1 MRIIIDAMSGDNA
14 PLEIVKG
21 AVAASEEYD
30 VDIVLSGIREVIEKT
45 ASELGVSLD
54 KIEIID
60 AEDVI
65 TMNDDPNCVVRSKK
79 DSSMS
84 VGLRELKDNADA
96 FISAGNTGALL
107 VGASLIVRPIK
118 GVRRPCIVTVL
129 PFPSPILLADSGAN
143 INVLPEY
150 LETWA
155 FMSTVYAENVLGI
168 EKARVGLLNNGAEE
182 HKGTQ
187 MLVDTYQLMKNSS
200 EINFVGNIE
209 GRDVPFGMCDVLI
222 TDGFTGNV
230 LLKYTEGFGKFF
242 LKTLKGM
249 YTKNLKSKISYTLIK
264 EQVSELR
271 SVFDAASFGGAP
283 LLGLK
288 KPVFKAHGSSDA
300 IAIKNAVGKAVSY
313 VENGVTDII
322 ASGMANRNEKV
333 KENTEMEKSDV

>member
-14 PLEIVKG
+14 PNEIVKG
-21 AVAASEEYD
+21 AVMASKEYD
-30 VDIVLSGIREVIEKT
+30 VDIVLSGNKEIIEET
-45 ASELGVSLD
+45 AAKLGVGLEG
-54 KIEIID
+54 IEIIES
-60 AEDVI
+60 EDVI

-79 DSSMS
+79 NSSMS
-84 VGLRELKDNADA
+84 VGLRELKENADA

-107 VGASLIVRPIK
+107 VGASLIVRAIK

-168 EKARVGLLNNGAEE
+168 KNPRVGLLNNGAEE

-200 EINFVGNIE
+200 EINFVGNVE
-209 GRDVPFGMCDVLI
+209 GRDVPFGPCDVLI

-242 LKTLKGM
+242 LKTLKSM
-249 YTKNLKSKISYTLIK
+249 YTKNLRSKISYLAMK
-264 EQVSELR
+264 DQLSELR
-271 SVFDAASFGGAP
+271 TVFDAASFGGAP
-283 LLGLK
+283 LLGLR

-300 IAIKNAVGKAVSY
+300 IAVKNAVGKAVSY
-313 VENGVTDII
+313 VENGVTDTI
-322 ASGMANRNEKV
+322 ALGMANRNSAA
-333 KENTEMEKSDV
+333 KENTTEKGEE

>member
-14 PLEIVKG
+14 PDEIVKG
-21 AVAASEEYD
+21 AVMASKEYD
-30 VDIVLSGIREVIEKT
+30 VDIVLSGNKEIIEET
-45 ASELGVSLD
+45 AAKLGVCLEG
-54 KIEIID
+54 IEIIES
-60 AEDVI
+60 EDVI

-79 DSSMS
+79 NSSMS
-84 VGLRELKDNADA
+84 VGLRELKENADA

-107 VGASLIVRPIK
+107 VGASLIVRAIK
-118 GVRRPCIVTVL
+118 GVRRPCIVTIL

-168 EKARVGLLNNGAEE
+168 KNPRVGLLNNGAEE

-200 EINFVGNIE
+200 EINFVGNVE
-209 GRDVPFGMCDVLI
+209 GRDVPFGPCDVLI

-242 LKTLKGM
+242 LKTLKSM
-249 YTKNLKSKISYTLIK
+249 YTKNLRSKISYLAMK
-264 EQVSELR
+264 DQLSELR
-271 SVFDAASFGGAP
+271 TVFDAASFGGAP
-283 LLGLK
+283 LLGLR

-300 IAIKNAVGKAVSY
+300 IAVKNAVGKAVSY
-313 VENGVTDII
+313 VENGVTDTI
-322 ASGMANRNEKV
+322 AFGMASRNGAA
-333 KENTEMEKSDV
+333 KENTTEKGEE

>member
-14 PLEIVKG
+14 PDEIVKG
-21 AVAASEEYD
+21 AVAASKEYD
-30 VDIVLSGIREVIEKT
+30 VDIVLSGNKEIIEKT
-45 ASELGVSLD
+45 AEKYGLSLEG
-54 KIEIID
+54 IEIIES
-60 AEDVI
+60 EDVI

-79 DSSMS
+79 NSSMS
-84 VGLRELKDNADA
+84 VGLRALKENADA

-107 VGASLIVRPIK
+107 VGASLIVRAIK

-168 EKARVGLLNNGAEE
+168 KNPRVGLLNNGAEE

-200 EINFVGNIE
+200 EINFVGNVE
-209 GRDVPFGMCDVLI
+209 GRDVPFGSCDVLI

-242 LKTLKGM
+242 LKTLKSM
-249 YTKNLKSKISYTLIK
+249 YTKNLRSKISYLAMK
-264 EQVSELR
+264 DQLSELR
-271 SVFDAASFGGAP
+271 TVFDAASFGGAP

-300 IAIKNAVGKAVSY
+300 IAIENAVGKAVNY

-322 ASGMANRNEKV
+322 ALGMANRNGSA
-333 KENTEMEKSDV
+333 KENATEKGEE